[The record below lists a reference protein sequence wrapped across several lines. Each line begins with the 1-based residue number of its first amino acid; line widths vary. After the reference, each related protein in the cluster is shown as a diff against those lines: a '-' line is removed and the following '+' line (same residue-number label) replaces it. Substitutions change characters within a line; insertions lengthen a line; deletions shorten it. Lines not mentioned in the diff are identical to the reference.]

1 MKVIFLDIDGVLNST
16 DYMHE
21 LIDNNVHEYENDI
34 YQFIDENA
42 VNIIVNLCKEYNL
55 KLVITSSWRHFN
67 LESTLEYFK
76 EIENKKIWSLI
87 PYIIGVTPRAWI
99 EKEDGHLDFLDR
111 GYEIEKYLNENKEID
126 EYVILDDDT
135 DMLESQKE
143 HFIHID
149 GKHGLNDCYINE
161 IKKILN
167 IVKN

>member
-21 LIDNNVHEYENDI
+21 LIDNNVHEYEYFI
-34 YQFIDENA
+34 YQFIDDNA
-42 VNIIVNLCKEYNL
+42 VNIILNLCKEYNL
-55 KLVITSSWRHFN
+55 KLVITSSWRHFD
-67 LESTLEYFK
+67 LKSTLEYFN
-76 EIENKKIWSLI
+76 EIENKKLWPLI

-99 EKEDGHLDFLDR
+99 ENEQGYFDTLDR

-135 DMLESQKE
+135 DMLEPQKE

-149 GKHGLNDCYINE
+149 SKHGLNDSYVDK